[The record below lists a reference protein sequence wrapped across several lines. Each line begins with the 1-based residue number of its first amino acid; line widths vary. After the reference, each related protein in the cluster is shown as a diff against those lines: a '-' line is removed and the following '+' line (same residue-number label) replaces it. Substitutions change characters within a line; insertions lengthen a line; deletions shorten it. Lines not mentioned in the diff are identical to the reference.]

1 MPFRAVPADGP
12 PARPLRRRHPPSLPA
27 VKGWFRATLLCLV
40 VAAHAHAAT
49 ADTRPT
55 SLGEVFDAAQEGE
68 PNYRAVKANLAA
80 SQARERQA
88 FGAMLPQISLTASA
102 NGNRRAYNT
111 HDATTDTMHDRYH
124 SHSDQLNLTQPLW
137 RPADV
142 ASWHE
147 AEDSTAQA
155 QYQLADAQQKLYAKL
170 AVAWFDLME
179 ARDEIDFTTAQRNA
193 LQAQWKIAR
202 RGAELGTQS
211 PPQAADAEAKY
222 REAAAD
228 EASAELDRETK
239 LAALEQLTGPADGL
253 VQPYLRDDARLPDLV
268 GDDVDAWLNLVD
280 THCPSLR
287 AATQAIS
294 AADNEV
300 RKQRAGGHPT
310 LDLVASYGNNDQAV
324 GNFPGQAGYGIRT
337 FTVGLQLNMPLYT
350 GGTQSAK
357 VAEALAARDKA
368 LAERD
373 AARRQAIL
381 DIRTAFLEWQSGQAK
396 ARAALI
402 GMTAAGDAWRAARRG
417 EARGLKTHA
426 DVLAARQQWAA
437 ARRDMH
443 KGRYQQ
449 ITAYVKLRT
458 TLGEL
463 SSDDVAEL
471 DRLFGPS
478 DDASLQVADARGKSP

>member
-1 MPFRAVPADGP
+1 M
-12 PARPLRRRHPPSLPA
+12 
-27 VKGWFRATLLCLV
+27 TLFCLM

-49 ADTRPT
+49 MDTRPT
-55 SLGEVFDAAQEGE
+55 SLGEIFDAAQEGE

-80 SQARERQA
+80 SRARERQA
-88 FGAMLPQISLTASA
+88 FGTMLPQLSFTVSA
-102 NGNRRAYNT
+102 NGNRRSYST
-111 HDATTDTMHDRYH
+111 HDATTGTMRDRYH
-124 SHSDQLNLTQPLW
+124 SHTDQISLNQPIW
-137 RPADV
+137 RPANV

-155 QYQLADAQQKLYAKL
+155 QYQLADAEQKLYAKL

-179 ARDEIDFTTAQRNA
+179 ARDEIEFTTAQRNA

-211 PPQAADAEAKY
+211 APQAADAEAKY

-228 EASAELDRETK
+228 EAAAELDRETK

-253 VQPYLRDDARLPDLV
+253 MQPYLRDDAKLPDLV
-268 GDDVDAWLNLVD
+268 GDDVDAWLNLVN

-294 AADNEV
+294 AADDEV

-310 LDLVASYGNNDQAV
+310 LDLVASYGTNDQAV

-337 FTVGLQLNMPLYT
+337 LTVGLQLNVPLYT

-373 AARRQAIL
+373 AARRQAVL

-396 ARAALI
+396 AKAALV
-402 GMTAAGDAWRAARRG
+402 GMAAAHDAWLAARRG

-437 ARRDMH
+437 VRRDMH

-463 SSDDVAEL
+463 GTDDVNEL
-471 DRLFGPS
+471 DRLFGPA
-478 DDASLQVADARGKSP
+478 DDVALKIASARGKSP